1 MSPHG
6 SKRQVASIGGLGG
19 AAMAG
24 PASGQQL
31 AATAILTVALW
42 GARLV
47 GVVCKGTRH
56 AGWGRSRAGFGCGVR
71 RGVSGARVP
80 NARSRRAQSTPG
92 TCSTKC
98 QGILEVAVE
107 AGN

>member
-1 MSPHG
+1 M
-6 SKRQVASIGGLGG
+6 ASAGGLGG
-19 AAMAG
+19 ADTAG
-24 PASGQQL
+24 AASVRQL
-31 AATAILTVALW
+31 AATAVLTAALW

-47 GVVCKGTRH
+47 GVVWRCRGTRSV
-56 AGWGRSRAGFGCGVR
+56 GWDRSRAGFGCGVR

-80 NARSRRAQSTPG
+80 NARSGRAQRTPG